1 MKQLLTLI
9 LITTGFLGNAQDYIE
24 YEYDA
29 AGNRTERRL
38 ISSEPDRDNGNTS
51 NTDQYAEQEDATEH
65 KGGATTKSA
74 LTSGTHTGASI
85 YPNPTTSFVD
95 IDLGSLYA
103 SDVAQTFEVID
114 FNGKVVQRFEIS
126 SQSSTLKLDGCRSGI
141 YYIHFKND
149 GILQESWKVIKIN

>member
-24 YEYDA
+24 YSYDA

-65 KGGATTKSA
+65 KDATTKSA

-126 SQSSTLKLDGCRSGI
+126 SQSSTLKLDGYRSGI